1 MALTNAR
8 DILNKKILG
17 TGGGIPSA
25 DEIPIDIE
33 GLSATK
39 LSVGLE
45 EIVLDIDQLS
55 TSVLTVSGKVEN
67 LEDAAEYSTTEH
79 VVGKWIDGRDVY
91 EKTVTGEEITV
102 SSTSSFVDTTT
113 DATGVDT
120 VLSFEVYDES
130 KQCYPSCGAI
140 RVATGKFCFAVT
152 NLVGASSR
160 VITGYTIR
168 YVKTAAQS
176 TRSTKKKS
184 K

>member
-17 TGGGIPSA
+17 NGGSVPSA

-33 GLSATK
+33 GLSASK

-55 TSVLTVSGKVEN
+55 SSILTVSGKVED
-67 LEDAAEYSTTEH
+67 LEEAADYSETEH
-79 VVGKWIDGRDVY
+79 VVGKWIDGSDIY
-91 EKTVTGEEITV
+91 EKTITLNNEIEVPSNVWTSLGVSGTEISKIISIPSVTSESGACFDLIGIAVVESNISMLNARSAPIGVKYITI
-102 SSTSSFVDTTT
+102 
-113 DATGVDT
+113 
-120 VLSFEVYDES
+120 
-130 KQCYPSCGAI
+130 Q
-140 RVATGKFCFAVT
+140 
-152 NLVGASSR
+152 
-160 VITGYTIR
+160 YTKI
-168 YVKTAAQS
+168 AAQS